1 METPN
6 IIELGKYAV
15 VQSHQSSRYVMSITN
30 KMLVNGPHHI
40 AFDTMDG
47 LVGAMQIV
55 ALAMGKDMVT
65 TPHQMEQ
72 GLTLESAETTV
83 TGFAYPF

>member
-1 METPN
+1 MGTPN
-6 IIELGKYAV
+6 TIELGKCAV
-15 VQSHQSSRYVMSITN
+15 VNSHLSSRYVMSITH
-30 KMLVNGPHHI
+30 KTLAGPRHI
-40 AFDTMDG
+40 AFDTMAG